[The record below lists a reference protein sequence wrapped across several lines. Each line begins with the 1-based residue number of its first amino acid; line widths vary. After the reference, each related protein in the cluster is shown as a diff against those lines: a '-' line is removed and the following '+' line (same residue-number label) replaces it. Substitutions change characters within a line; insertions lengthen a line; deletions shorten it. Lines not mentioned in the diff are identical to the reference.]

1 MTKDFFEHLLP
12 EIDGYYERND
22 PDYTRAEWHD
32 AWLRAEAIWVEWSE
46 DVGCDVWFV
55 REPSRDVG
63 VKAKILAF
71 SIRDELLSSDELAR
85 KTRWYGISEDN
96 LQKLID

>member
-12 EIDGYYERND
+12 EIDSYYDRHQPNW
-22 PDYTRAEWHD
+22 TRAEWHD
-32 AWLRAEAIWVEWSE
+32 AWLRADAIWLQLSE

-55 REPSRDVG
+55 RENSRDGG
-63 VKAKILAF
+63 VKVRILAF
-71 SIRDELLSSDELAR
+71 NIHDELLSSDELAR
-85 KTRWYGISEDN
+85 KTRWYGISEEQ